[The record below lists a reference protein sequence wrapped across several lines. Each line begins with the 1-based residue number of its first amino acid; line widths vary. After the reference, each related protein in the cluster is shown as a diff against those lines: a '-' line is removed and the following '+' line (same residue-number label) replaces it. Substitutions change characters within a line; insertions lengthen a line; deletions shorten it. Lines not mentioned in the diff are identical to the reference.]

1 VYYILLRNT
10 NTGVN
15 LKKILDKQQLHW
27 GDKLASIPDMFGK
40 GYSESARKAKEV
52 FKKAGVKKIL
62 ELGGGQ
68 GRDTIFF
75 AQNGFQVYVLDYSE
89 AGIKIIT
96 EKVRAMGLSELVI
109 AKCHD
114 VRAPLPFED
123 ASFDGCYSH
132 LVYCMALTT
141 SELECLSDEIRRILK
156 LGGIN
161 IYTAR
166 NTEDPLYKQGIHRGE
181 DMYEMDGFIVHYFS
195 AEKIWHLSK
204 GFEIISIDRCEE
216 SRLPRRLFRVTL
228 KKTREPLAFS

>member
-15 LKKILDKQQLHW
+15 LKKILDKQRIHW
-27 GDKLASIPDMFGK
+27 EDRLASIPDMFGK

-75 AQNGFQVYVLDYSE
+75 SQNGFQVYVLDYSE
-89 AGIKIIT
+89 TGIEIIT
-96 EKVRAMGLSELVI
+96 EKVRVMGLSESVI

-132 LVYCMALTT
+132 MVYCMALTT
-141 SELECLSDEIRRILK
+141 PELECLSDEIRRILK
-156 LGGIN
+156 PSGIN

-195 AEKIWHLSK
+195 EEKIQHLSR
-204 GFEIISIDRCEE
+204 GYEIVSIERCEE
-216 SRLPRRLFRVTL
+216 SSFPRRLFRVTL
-228 KKTREPLAFS
+228 KKIQE

>member
-1 VYYILLRNT
+1 LR
-10 NTGVN
+10 
-15 LKKILDKQQLHW
+15 KILDKQRIHW
-27 GDKLASIPDMFGK
+27 EDRLASIPDMFGK
-40 GYSESARKAKEV
+40 GHSESARKAKEV

-75 AQNGFQVYVLDYSE
+75 SQNGFQVYVLDYSE
-89 AGIKIIT
+89 TGIEIIT
-96 EKVRAMGLSELVI
+96 EKVRVMGLSESVI

-132 LVYCMALTT
+132 MVYCMALTT
-141 SELECLSDEIRRILK
+141 PELECLSDEIRRILK
-156 LGGIN
+156 PSGIN

-195 AEKIWHLSK
+195 EEKIQHLSR
-204 GFEIISIDRCEE
+204 GYEIVSIERCEE
-216 SRLPRRLFRVTL
+216 SSLPRRLFRVVL
-228 KKTREPLAFS
+228 KKTREPLAISI